1 MARYLFPRW
10 SNKVLPILIFW
21 VLGPLGTAGIAA
33 AVYYT
38 PNENVNVGYA
48 PKQPVQYSHKLHAGE
63 LGIDCRYC
71 HSPAERGAMATV
83 PPTQVCMNCHTK
95 IRPDSVKLLPV
106 RESAATGMPIKWRR
120 VHNAPDYVYFDHSVH
135 LAANVGCVECHGRI
149 DQQETVTQTKSLSMT
164 FCLECHRDPAPRLRP
179 AGVSVTQMDWKPN
192 TNASDPSKAA
202 VAANG
207 RTVYPPTH
215 CSGCHR

>member
-38 PNENVNVGYA
+38 PNEHVNVGYE
-48 PKQPVQYSHKLHAGE
+48 PKQPVEYSHKLHAGE
-63 LGIDCRYC
+63 MGMDCRYC
-71 HSPAERGAMATV
+71 HSPVERGAMATV
-83 PPTQVCMNCHTK
+83 PPTQTCMNCHSKVRT
-95 IRPDSVKLLPV
+95 DSVKLLAV
-106 RESAATGMPIKWRR
+106 RESYATGLPIQWSR

-135 LAANVGCVECHGRI
+135 LAANVGCVECHGRV
-149 DQQETVTQTKSLSMT
+149 DEMEVVGQAKSLSMT
-164 FCLECHRDPAPRLRP
+164 FCLDCHRDPGPFVRP
-179 AGVSVTQMDWKPN
+179 DRVSVTDMEWTPKMEQSGKP
-192 TNASDPSKAA
+192 A
-202 VAANG
+202 VVNG
-207 RTVYPPTH
+207 RQINPPTH

>member
-38 PNENVNVGYA
+38 PNDNITVGYK
-48 PKQPVQYSHKLHAGE
+48 PTQPVPYSHKLHAGDM
-63 LGIDCRYC
+63 GMDCRYC
-71 HSPAERGAMATV
+71 HSPVERGAMATV
-83 PPTQVCMNCHTK
+83 PPTQVCMNCHSKVKT
-95 IRPDSVKLLPV
+95 DSVKLLPV
-106 RESAATGMPIKWRR
+106 RESYATNLPIQWRR
-120 VHNAPDYVYFDHSVH
+120 VHNLPDYVYFDHSAH
-135 LAANVGCVECHGRI
+135 MAAKVGCVECHGRV
-149 DQQETVTQTKSLSMT
+149 DQEEVVEQKKSLSMV
-164 FCLECHRDPAPRLRP
+164 FCLECHRDPGPHLRP
-179 AGVSVTQMDWKPN
+179 ENVSVTDMEWKPD
-192 TNASDPSKAA
+192 ASKSGKPG